1 MRAPFG
7 KPPIW
12 FWIVSV
18 VFLLWA
24 CVGLFAFYSQVFD
37 AAAIAALSD
46 YDRQMLTSMP
56 VWLKAVYGAATVAA
70 ALGGVLLLA
79 RSAQARLVYLVSL
92 VSIIAQFGYT
102 LGATDLI
109 AVKGFAV
116 AAGFPIFIALMG
128 VVQLWFAR
136 LATGRGWLR

>member
-18 VFLLWA
+18 LFLLWA
-24 CVGLFAFYSQVFD
+24 CVGLFAFYSQVLD
-37 AAAIAALSD
+37 AAAIAALD
-46 YDRQMLTSMP
+46 PYDRHMLTSMP
-56 VWLKAVYGAATVAA
+56 LWLRAVYGIATVAA

-79 RSAQARLVYLVSL
+79 RSALARLVYLVSL
-92 VSIIAQFGYT
+92 VSIIVQFGYT

-109 AVKGFAV
+109 AVKGFVV
-116 AAGFPIFIALMG
+116 AAAFPIFIIVMG

>member
-37 AAAIAALSD
+37 TAAIAALDD
-46 YDRQMLTSMP
+46 YDRHMLTSMP
-56 VWLKAVYGAATVAA
+56 VWLKAVYGIATVAA

-79 RSAQARLVYLVSL
+79 RSALARLVYLVSL
-92 VSIIAQFGYT
+92 VSIIVQFGYT

-109 AVKGFAV
+109 AVKGFAA
-116 AAGFPIFIALMG
+116 AAGFPIFIIAMG

>member
-1 MRAPFG
+1 MSAQFG
-7 KPPIW
+7 KPPLW

-18 VFLLWA
+18 VLFLWA
-24 CVGLFAFYSQVFD
+24 CIGLFAFYSQVLD
-37 AAAIAALSD
+37 SAAIASLPD

-56 VWLKAVYGAATVAA
+56 MWLKAVYAIAVLSA
-70 ALGGVLLLA
+70 ALGGALLLA
-79 RSAQARLVYLVSL
+79 RSALARLLYLVSL
-92 VSIIAQFGYT
+92 VSVIAQFGYT

-109 AVKGFAV
+109 AVKGFLV
-116 AAGFPIFIALMG
+116 AAGFPIFIIAMG

>member
-18 VFLLWA
+18 LFLLWA
-24 CVGLFAFYSQVFD
+24 CVGLFAFYSQVLD
-37 AAAIAALSD
+37 AAAIAALD
-46 YDRQMLTSMP
+46 PYDRHMLTSMP
-56 VWLKAVYGAATVAA
+56 VWLKAVYGTATVAA

-79 RSAQARLVYLVSL
+79 RSALARLVYLVSL
-92 VSIIAQFGYT
+92 VSIIVQFGYT

-109 AVKGFAV
+109 AVKGFVV
-116 AAGFPIFIALMG
+116 AAGFPIFIIVMG